1 MFNWLENRIGLKSG
15 WHRFLNERLPAKVG
29 WPHVL
34 GSILL
39 ALLGFQFL
47 TGFLLS
53 FVYSPSPQ
61 GAHPSV
67 RFLMEQMQGGAWLRG
82 LHYWGASFL
91 VVFAGFHLIRTFLY
105 AAYRKPREL
114 TWFAG
119 LLLLFCILAFGQTGY
134 LLPWD
139 QRSYWGTTVT
149 IQIIS
154 TIPLIGPALAHLIR
168 GGESVGAMTLSR
180 FYSIHV
186 ILLPIITIL
195 LVAVHLFLVR
205 RFGIT
210 APWSRTGDQAPRE
223 TPFYPYQMVRDSAA
237 AFLVLCL
244 LCLFAWQLY
253 APLDSPADPSDTT
266 VAPRPDWYFLFLF
279 QMLRY
284 FEGKWEVVGTFF
296 IPALLTVALFLI
308 PFIDRNP
315 RRELR
320 YRSFAITFLLIGIST
335 WAWLTYAAIQETPPR
350 SVPGL
355 AGILTTRAERI
366 KRPSEVGGLY
376 LLKQHC
382 FECHSMTVLGDR
394 PDLQTLAR
402 NQFPSGSGWFQQ
414 HMQEQ
419 LGSEIVFK
427 DKEVEEL
434 MSVLRIVSGD
444 RPDLL
449 SSIPSRV
456 RFGAHFLYNS
466 SCLNCH
472 KIDGQ
477 GGKKPEVPSP
487 DLTFRLL
494 RTKEWHK
501 KHIYDPQSLVR
512 NSKMPPFFHYEPHE
526 YEALAEYILYLHTP

>member
-1 MFNWLENRIGLKSG
+1 MLNWLEDRIGLKSN
-15 WHRFLNERLPAKVG
+15 WHRFFYERLPAKVG

-34 GSILL
+34 GSVLL

-47 TGFLLS
+47 TGLLLS
-53 FVYSPSPQ
+53 FIYSPSPQ
-61 GAHPSV
+61 GAHRSIHY
-67 RFLMEQMQGGAWLRG
+67 LMEQMQGGAWLRS

-91 VVFAGFHLIRTFLY
+91 VVAAGLHLIRTFLY

-114 TWFAG
+114 TWIAG

-149 IQIIS
+149 IQIIN
-154 TIPLIGPALAHLIR
+154 TIPLIGPVLAHLIR
-168 GGESVGAMTLSR
+168 GGESVGALTLSR

-195 LVAVHLFLVR
+195 LVTMHLFFVR

-210 APWSRTGDQAPRE
+210 APWSRTGAEAPRE

-253 APLDSPADPSDTT
+253 VPLDPPADPSDTT
-266 VAPRPDWYFLFLF
+266 SVPRPDWYFLFLF

-296 IPALLTVALFLI
+296 IPALLTFTLFSL
-308 PFIDRNP
+308 PFLDRNP

-320 YRSFAITFLLIGIST
+320 YRPFAVTLLLIGVSL
-335 WAWLTYAAIQETPPR
+335 WAWLTYAAIRETPP
-350 SVPGL
+350 SPDVQGL
-355 AGILTTRAERI
+355 AGILPPRAERI

-376 LLKQHC
+376 LIQHRC

-402 NQFPSGSGWFQQ
+402 NQFPTGSTWFQQ
-414 HMQEQ
+414 HLQQQRRET
-419 LGSEIVFK
+419 LFS

-434 MSVLRIVSGD
+434 MSVLRVVTGD
-444 RPDLL
+444 RQDLL
-449 SSIPSRV
+449 SSIPPRV

-477 GGKKPEVPSP
+477 GGWNPEVPSP
-487 DLTFRLL
+487 DLTLRVL
-494 RTKEWHK
+494 RTKEWHM
-501 KHIYDPQSLVR
+501 KHIYDPQSVVR